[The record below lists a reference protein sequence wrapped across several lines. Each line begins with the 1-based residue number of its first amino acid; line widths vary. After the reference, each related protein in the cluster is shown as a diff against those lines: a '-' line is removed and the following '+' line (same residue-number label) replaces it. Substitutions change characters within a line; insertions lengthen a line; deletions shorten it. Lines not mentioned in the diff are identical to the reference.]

1 MYLEFFI
8 HYYMYIGVNL
18 EYFLWLGGYL
28 KGINALVS
36 FPKKNFLP
44 PPSNRIQSQF
54 KRSAIFNPMKEGD
67 TYYFRLFL
75 FSIAEIYQHF
85 AKKKSQSYLFL
96 KMYRGIYY
104 ILTMYTYTWD
114 GYYTFQ
120 KTALLLLQTYY
131 IYVNYAHNYEFMI
144 LLKQKWL
151 AATAGVF
158 LCSCIEKSHMHFKGV
173 GINRYL
179 YDKS

>member
-36 FPKKNFLP
+36 FPQKNFLP

-54 KRSAIFNPMKEGD
+54 KRSAIFNPMKKGD

-96 KMYRGIYY
+96 KMYRGIYC
-104 ILTMYTYTWD
+104 I
-114 GYYTFQ
+114 YYTFQ

-131 IYVNYAHNYEFMI
+131 IYVNYAHNYEIMI

>member
-28 KGINALVS
+28 KAALKGINALVS
-36 FPKKNFLP
+36 FTKKILP

-85 AKKKSQSYLFL
+85 AKRSQSYLFL
-96 KMYRGIYY
+96 KMYRGIYF
-104 ILTMYTYTWD
+104 ILTM
-114 GYYTFQ
+114 
-120 KTALLLLQTYY
+120 
-131 IYVNYAHNYEFMI
+131 
-144 LLKQKWL
+144 
-151 AATAGVF
+151 
-158 LCSCIEKSHMHFKGV
+158 
-173 GINRYL
+173 
-179 YDKS
+179 

>member
-1 MYLEFFI
+1 M
-8 HYYMYIGVNL
+8 H
-18 EYFLWLGGYL
+18 WW
-28 KGINALVS
+28 AS
-36 FPKKNFLP
+36 PKKIFYHRHLIGYSRNSKDLP
-44 PPSNRIQSQF
+44 FSTQW
-54 KRSAIFNPMKEGD
+54 KEGD

-104 ILTMYTYTWD
+104 I
-114 GYYTFQ
+114 YYTFQ

-158 LCSCIEKSHMHFKGV
+158 FYAHVLRSHTCTSKG
-173 GINRYL
+173 
-179 YDKS
+179 